1 MTVTTVKD
9 TKQRESALSATMSQ
23 RPNHRRIVAG
33 ENQMTK
39 DALRKDKERM
49 DEIAERLS
57 SNEPIKEWA
66 ILYWMAVAIGHLLEW
81 AVRK

>member
-1 MTVTTVKD
+1 M
-9 TKQRESALSATMSQ
+9 SATMSQ
-23 RPNHRRIVAG
+23 RTNHRQIAVG
-33 ENQMTK
+33 KNQMTK

>member
-1 MTVTTVKD
+1 
-9 TKQRESALSATMSQ
+9 
-23 RPNHRRIVAG
+23 
-33 ENQMTK
+33 MTK

-81 AVRK
+81 AVTR

>member
-1 MTVTTVKD
+1 
-9 TKQRESALSATMSQ
+9 
-23 RPNHRRIVAG
+23 
-33 ENQMTK
+33 MTK

>member
-1 MTVTTVKD
+1 MIVTTAKD
-9 TKQRESALSATMSQ
+9 TKQRKSALSATMSQ
-23 RPNHRRIVAG
+23 RTNHKRIVVG
-33 ENQMTK
+33 SEDMTK

>member
-1 MTVTTVKD
+1 M
-9 TKQRESALSATMSQ
+9 SATMNQ
-23 RPNHRRIVAG
+23 RTNHKRIVAG

-81 AVRK
+81 AVTR

>member
-1 MTVTTVKD
+1 
-9 TKQRESALSATMSQ
+9 MS
-23 RPNHRRIVAG
+23 HKRIVVG
-33 ENQMTK
+33 SEDMTK